1 MIPKA
6 CDHNIGRDIMRN
18 DMRSIKRAGLRI
30 KPADARD
37 SRFHLP
43 GRRAGFRR
51 QDAHTFFGDLRQKV
65 PRQPARERIGSWYL
79 QAEAFRQIARANARR
94 VKALYQRDCPF
105 EQRVTRPGFGTH
117 LFGICF

>member
-1 MIPKA
+1 MRTIDYRKEKTEREEKA
-6 CDHNIGRDIMRN
+6 RGRNQDACC
-18 DMRSIKRAGLRI
+18 RSGEIVSQQMCIRDRI

-65 PRQPARERIGSWYL
+65 PRQPARERIGSL
-79 QAEAFRQIARANARR
+79 SLIHI
-94 VKALYQRDCPF
+94 CPG
-105 EQRVTRPGFGTH
+105 RLTAGR
-117 LFGICF
+117 